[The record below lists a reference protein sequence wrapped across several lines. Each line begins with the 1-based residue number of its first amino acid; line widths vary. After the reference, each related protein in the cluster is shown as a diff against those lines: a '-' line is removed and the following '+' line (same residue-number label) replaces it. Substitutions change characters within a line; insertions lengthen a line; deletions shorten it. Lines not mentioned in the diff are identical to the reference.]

1 MGGEVLDVPGVSL
14 LDDFFQTC
22 DVFVVICLPLGF
34 PHVEFFPDKLDVGL
48 QLLHQRFGNFG
59 NGFNRH

>member
-14 LDDFFQTC
+14 LDDFFQTS
-22 DVFVVICLPLGF
+22 DVFVVICLPLSF
-34 PHVEFFPDKLDVGL
+34 PRVEFVRDTLDVGL

-59 NGFNRH
+59 DGLDRH